1 MLFKTGY
8 IISQNLLIIYFLI
21 IYLFQ
26 SHLLSELR
34 LAVLPIRHPNFTI
47 TLCNIHA
54 TKKYIYK

>member
-34 LAVLPIRHPNFTI
+34 LAVLPIRLTNFI
-47 TLCNIHA
+47 KPIRNICA
-54 TKKYIYK
+54 TKKYYYK